1 MHRMRLNGL
10 LRDIHESYLKDRFV
24 TIDGRDMIRV
34 LEEFGVRDKDFDALK
49 TVGDHLAP
57 DPTLPFRETN
67 GARFC
72 LDSDQGSIS
81 RLEFQPFVLSVKEDF
96 VRHDS
101 GKLRRFRG
109 IGDNLQLNKAFHAL
123 LFFKYFIIRDVYV
136 SPRPNLD
143 MSSAKWVST
152 VFPTR
157 TITTPDVLG
166 EPALEG
172 VHSDGV
178 DHTMTSLLGSHNM
191 TDDSAETFIHDMRE
205 DNAKRWS
212 ETNPV
217 FVRGKFQHKKF
228 LDTVLIVDHE
238 RKHSLSP
245 VRAVDPRLRAT
256 RDVIIFFTRKPA
268 TKGHISYPY
277 DSFNPHLEF
286 PLNLNIPSPPT
297 VAPTVALAD
306 TKKVA
311 MADA

>member
-1 MHRMRLNGL
+1 MHKIQMNGL
-10 LRDIHESYLKDRFV
+10 LRDIHEAYVKDRFV
-24 TIDGRDMIRV
+24 AVCGNDIIRI
-34 LEEFGVRDKDFDALK
+34 LEEFGVRDEDFDALK

-72 LDSDQGSIS
+72 LDSERGKIN
-81 RLEFQPFVLSVKEDF
+81 RLEFQPFVLSLAEDF

-109 IGDNLQLNKAFHAL
+109 VSDNLQLNRAFHAL
-123 LFFKYFIIRDVYV
+123 LFFKYFIIRDVSV

-143 MSSAKWVST
+143 MSSARWVST

-157 TITTPDVLG
+157 TITTPELLG

-191 TDDSAETFIHDMRE
+191 MDDSAKTLIHDMRE
-205 DNAKRWS
+205 ENAKRWN
-212 ETNPV
+212 ETNPR
-217 FVRGKFQHKKF
+217 FLRGEFQHKKF

-245 VRAVDPRLRAT
+245 VRAADPARRAT
-256 RDVIIFFTRKPA
+256 RDVIIFFTRKP
-268 TKGHISYPY
+268 TTEGHISYPY
-277 DSFNPHLEF
+277 DSFGSHLEF
-286 PLNLNIPSPPT
+286 PLSLAIPAPPIVSP
-297 VAPTVALAD
+297 AP
-306 TKKVA
+306 KKT
-311 MADA
+311 MAAS

>member
-1 MHRMRLNGL
+1 
-10 LRDIHESYLKDRFV
+10 
-24 TIDGRDMIRV
+24 MIRI
-34 LEEFGVRDKDFDALK
+34 LEELGARDEDFYTLK
-49 TVGDHLAP
+49 TVGEHLAP

-67 GARFC
+67 GGRFC
-72 LDSDQGSIS
+72 LDSERNKIS
-81 RLEFQPFVLSVKEDF
+81 RLEFQPFVLSIAEDF

-101 GKLRRFRG
+101 GKLRSFRG

-123 LFFKYFIIRDVYV
+123 LFFKYFIIRDVNV
-136 SPRPNLD
+136 SPRANLD

-157 TITTPDVLG
+157 TITTPDLLG

-191 TDDSAETFIHDMRE
+191 MNDSAKTFIHDMRE
-205 DNAKRWS
+205 ENSKRWN
-212 ETNPV
+212 ETN
-217 FVRGKFQHKKF
+217 RLLRTGEFQHKKF
-228 LDTVLIVDHE
+228 LDTVLIIDHE

-245 VRAVDPRLRAT
+245 VHATDPNQRAT

-268 TKGHISYPY
+268 TEGHISYHY

-286 PLNLNIPSPPT
+286 PLSLDIPQPP
-297 VAPTVALAD
+297 VIVRAD
-306 TKKVA
+306 
-311 MADA
+311 DSRNG